1 MLMVYLLFIFCV
13 LFIRIF
19 AGYDSRFQS
28 EKSIVIKN
36 PTLRLLLLDS
46 TSFFSGTKR
55 LKKDINKMS
64 IYGLTYYI
72 AAACVLTVNL
82 VLMFVPPIPTEPWV
96 IETSKFIMYTD
107 TLNKKISAIAIFL
120 LLCAVFGWMAVLITR
135 FSKESEKGWIKIL
148 TYSVALITIL
158 TVIFF
163 SAYMLKELVCSFI

>member
-28 EKSIVIKN
+28 GKSIVIKN

-72 AAACVLTVNL
+72 VAACVLTVNL

-148 TYSVALITIL
+148 IYSVALITIL